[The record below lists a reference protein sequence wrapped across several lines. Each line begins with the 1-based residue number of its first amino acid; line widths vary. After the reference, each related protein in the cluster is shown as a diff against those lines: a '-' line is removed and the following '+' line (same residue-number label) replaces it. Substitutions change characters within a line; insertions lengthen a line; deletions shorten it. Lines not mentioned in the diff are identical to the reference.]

1 MYIHMVIF
9 YTSSYYGK
17 AKYQKW
23 YDLVRKTIKEFH
35 IELLSPEEGN
45 YQDVLNEET
54 KRHITDPKVLHYEA
68 IRQSIHQAEVMIV
81 EVSHEDIQLG
91 HEITLALSEK
101 KPVLCLSIHEDFS
114 KKIHNDYF
122 VGARYNEHTVK
133 SIIQNFLAR
142 ARELTLS
149 KRFNMFLYPSQID
162 YLEKIGKQSGMN
174 MSEYI
179 RHLINLDKRN
189 TRLGETSQG
198 S

>member
-81 EVSHEDIQLG
+81 EVSH
-91 HEITLALSEK
+91 EK

>member
-1 MYIHMVIF
+1 MVLF
-9 YTSSYYGK
+9 YTCSYYGK
-17 AKYQKW
+17 QKYQKW
-23 YDLVRKTIKEFH
+23 YDLVRKTIKEFP

-45 YQDVLNEET
+45 YQSVLNEET
-54 KRHITDPKVLHYEA
+54 KKHITDPKVLHYEA
-68 IRQSIHQAEVMIV
+68 IRQGIHQAEVMIV

-101 KPVLCLSIHEDFS
+101 KPVLCLSIHEDYS
-114 KKIHNDYF
+114 KKIHHDYF
-122 VGARYNEHTVK
+122 VGAKYNEHNIK

-149 KRFNMFLYPSQID
+149 KRFNMFLYPSQIE
-162 YLEKIGKQSGMN
+162 YVEKIGKQTGMN

-189 TRLGETSQG
+189 TRLGETSQ
-198 S
+198 SS